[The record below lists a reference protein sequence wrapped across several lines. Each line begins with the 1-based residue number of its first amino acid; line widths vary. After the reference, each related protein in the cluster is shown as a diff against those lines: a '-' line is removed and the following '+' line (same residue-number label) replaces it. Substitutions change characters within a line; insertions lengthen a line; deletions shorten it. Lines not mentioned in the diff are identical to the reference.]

1 MMEQENA
8 SNVNGHGDDS
18 LALVSQTDS
27 INSTNLDQDNG
38 CYPIFTFMNTHVY
51 IHKKIHIS
59 FSSYKKSVVIH
70 LLNNSYI
77 QYIYTYFCV

>member
-18 LALVSQTDS
+18 LALVPQTDS

-38 CYPIFTFMNTHVY
+38 CHPILTFMNTHTY
-51 IHKKIHIS
+51 IFLLKVKR
-59 FSSYKKSVVIH
+59 KKSVVIH
-70 LLNNSYI
+70 ILHNSYI